1 MKPLL
6 VLGRARETRL
16 PHRTVEKE
24 TSGMAVRVFV
34 KIQAL
39 PGKGGELAKA
49 RSAHHDEVRAEPG
62 CEQFDLFQ
70 NVEDPDKLL
79 LVERWTDEAS
89 LAAHAE
95 RNRQRPQV
103 GADLRVPNAPGQQE
117 RYIVD

>member
-1 MKPLL
+1 
-6 VLGRARETRL
+6 
-16 PHRTVEKE
+16 
-24 TSGMAVRVFV
+24 MAVRVFV
-34 KIQAL
+34 QIQAL
-39 PGKGGELAKA
+39 PGKGSELAKV

-70 NVEDPDKLL
+70 NVEEPDKLL

-95 RNRQRPQV
+95 RNRGRTPA
-103 GADLRVPNAPGQQE
+103 GADLRAPGPGKNE